1 MNFNELKSTYEGKR
15 VLLTGHTGF
24 KGTWMTLM
32 LKLLGAEVKGYALP
46 PIEHNA
52 LYHEV
57 RAELYC
63 DSVIADVRNRDKVER
78 EITKFNPDFIFHMA
92 AQALVLESYKNPV
105 ETYQTN
111 VMGTLHVLD
120 SLKSLDY
127 PCKTIVITTDK
138 VYENFEREEPYEES
152 ERMGGFDP
160 YSNSKACCELLTSSY
175 RSSFFNPDK
184 YNLHRQSIA
193 TVRSGNV
200 IGGGDWSG
208 NRIIP
213 DLVRSLFNN
222 EMLIVRNPKAVRPW
236 QHVLEPLH
244 GYLTLGAHMDKDPIK
259 YATAYNFGPNVED
272 QLNVEELIKEAI
284 RIWGSGNYKV
294 SHNQNQPHEAN
305 LLRLDIEK
313 AKKELNWTPQFDSKK
328 AISYTLE
335 WYKAVHDEK
344 DIKEFTFDQIKTYYG
359 INE

>member
-1 MNFNELKSTYEGKR
+1 MNFKELKSIYEGKR
-15 VLLTGHTGF
+15 VFLTGHTGF

-32 LKLLGAEVKGYALP
+32 LKELGAEVKGYSLP

-57 RAELYC
+57 RAELFC
-63 DSVIADVRNRDKVER
+63 DSVIADIRNRDKVER

-120 SLKSLDY
+120 SLKNLNH
-127 PCKTIVITTDK
+127 PCKTVIITTDK
-138 VYENFEREEPYEES
+138 VYENFEREAPYTED
-152 ERMGGFDP
+152 ERMGGYDP

-175 RSSFFNPDK
+175 RSSFFNPEKHD
-184 YNLHRQSIA
+184 LHKQSIA

-200 IGGGDWSG
+200 IGGGDWSD

-222 EMLIVRNPKAVRPW
+222 EMLIVRNPNAVRPW
-236 QHVLEPLH
+236 QHVLEPLN
-244 GYLTLGAHMDKDPIK
+244 GYLTLGAYMTKDPVK
-259 YATAYNFGPNVED
+259 YATAFNFGPKAGD
-272 QLNVEELIKEAI
+272 RLNVEELIKESI
-284 RIWGSGNYKV
+284 NVWGSGNYKV
-294 SHNQNQPHEAN
+294 AHSNNKPHEAN
-305 LLRLDIEK
+305 LLMLDISK
-313 AKKELNWTPQFDSKK
+313 AENELNWTPQFDSKQ
-328 AISYTLE
+328 AIAFTLE
-335 WYKAVHDEK
+335 WYKAVYEK
-344 DIKEFTFDQIKTYYG
+344 LDSKEFTLYQIRKYYG
-359 INE
+359 IND